1 MKKIISIVLAMLLGL
16 CLTGCGRE
24 DKKTVLNKL
33 ENKVNSIN
41 GYKTDA
47 KMELINNDDIYKYDV
62 TVSYKKKDN
71 YRVSLRNTMNNHEQI
86 ILKNKDGVYLL
97 NPSLNKSFKFQSSW
111 PNSNSQSYLIQSVVK
126 DIKNDPNYKMRKANG
141 KYIFESKVNFK
152 NDANLSYQKV
162 VVDKNYNIKKVV
174 VMDKNDNPAMKVEYN
189 SIDTKAKF
197 DKNYFVLEENMKT
210 GLENSSEVQTGSF
223 DEAIYPMYLPAETYL
238 ETEKTIELEN
248 GKRKILSFAG
258 KTPFMLVEEPASY
271 ENDLTVVPTSGDLTM
286 FMDTIAVIN
295 DTSVNWVSSG
305 VEYYLV
311 STALSQDELVSV
323 ARSIA
328 TMPVGK

>member
-1 MKKIISIVLAMLLGL
+1 MKKIIGLILTVILGL

-24 DKKTVLNKL
+24 DKKTVLKKVDNKIS
-33 ENKVNSIN
+33 NIN
-41 GYKTDA
+41 GYKIDA
-47 KMELINNDDIYKYDV
+47 KMELINNNDIYKYDV

-111 PNSNSQSYLIQSVVK
+111 PNGNSQIYLIGSVLK
-126 DIKNDPNYKMRKANG
+126 DIKNDPNYKMKKTGSN
-141 KYIFESKVNFK
+141 YIFESKVNFK

-174 VMDKNDNPAMKVEYN
+174 VMDKDDNPAMRVVYE

-210 GLENSSEVQTGSF
+210 GLENSSVQETGSF
-223 DEAIYPMYLPAETYL
+223 DEAIYPMYLPDETYL

-271 ENDLTVVPTSGDLTM
+271 ETDLAVIPTSGDLTM
-286 FMDTIAVIN
+286 FMDTVAVIN

-311 STALSQDELVSV
+311 STTLSQDELVSV
-323 ARSIA
+323 AKSIA